1 MGCNAERWHSRKDR
15 EVPLQ
20 NEMAV
25 NEERMERV
33 PAFYW
38 IIEDHVLLALS
49 CKINTTELRRA
60 RARIYVP
67 NLKIDFDP
75 FENPYFVAYR
85 CLLDMF
91 HNHRQKIEK
100 LIVPDQTVD
109 FIFDNQTEKHAI
121 KASWEGYINSRPDS
135 IKSLYGAAPRFEDD
149 QISLPLQA
157 ADFWAWWVRKWYEE
171 GSPDKMKT
179 CDFGKWRGEK
189 PPPGMAISFDEDH
202 LLNEL
207 RNIIRSG
214 IELGRPIYDVQFS
227 WRSS

>member
-1 MGCNAERWHSRKDR
+1 MLSAGTLAKTGKYHFKM
-15 EVPLQ
+15 

-60 RARIYVP
+60 RARVYVP
-67 NLKIDFDP
+67 NLKIDFGP

-91 HNHRQKIEK
+91 HNHRQKIES
-100 LIVPDQTVD
+100 LIASNQVVD

-121 KASWEGYINSRPDS
+121 RASWESYINSRPGT
-135 IKSLYGAAPRFEDD
+135 IKSLYGAAPRFEYD
-149 QISLPLQA
+149 QISYLYKLLT
-157 ADFWAWWVRKWYEE
+157 FGRG
-171 GSPDKMKT
+171 GSESGTK
-179 CDFGKWRGEK
+179 RV
-189 PPPGMAISFDEDH
+189 
-202 LLNEL
+202 LLTK
-207 RNIIRSG
+207 
-214 IELGRPIYDVQFS
+214 
-227 WRSS
+227 